1 MRQTLRI
8 GTAGWSIP
16 RALAE
21 HFPPLGSGLER
32 YSAALNAVEINA
44 SFYRSIRRSTFTRWR
59 EATPAAFRFSVKLPR
74 AVTHEA
80 RLVGCEG
87 QLRAFLCDVRE
98 LGPALGPLLV
108 QLPPSLDFE
117 RGRADDFFAALR
129 KAHDGPVACEP
140 RHASWFEAAAD
151 EVLATHK
158 VARVAADPARIPA
171 AAQPGGWTGLAYWRW
186 HGSPRMYVSP
196 YAPAALEA
204 LAAQVAAVRSAEAWV
219 IFDNTAS
226 GAAAA
231 DALALQALL
240 PA

>member
-1 MRQTLRI
+1 MRRTLRI

-16 RALAE
+16 RALTT
-21 HFPPLGSGLER
+21 HFPHVGSGLER
-32 YSAALNAVEINA
+32 YAASLKAVEVNA
-44 SFYRSIRRSTFTRWR
+44 SFYRSIRRSTYARWR
-59 EATPAAFRFSVKLPR
+59 EATPAAFRFAVKLPK
-74 AVTHEA
+74 AMTHEA
-80 RLVGCEG
+80 RLVGCEA
-87 QLRAFLCDVRE
+87 QLRAFLCDVSE

-108 QLPPSLDFE
+108 QLPPSLGFE
-117 RGRADDFFAALR
+117 RSRADDFFGALR
-129 KAHDGPVACEP
+129 AAHDGPVACEP
-140 RHASWFEAAAD
+140 RHASWFEAAAED
-151 EVLATHK
+151 VLATHQ

-204 LAAQVAAVRSAEAWV
+204 LAAQVQAVQSAEAWV

-231 DALALQALL
+231 DALALQTLL
-240 PA
+240 SA